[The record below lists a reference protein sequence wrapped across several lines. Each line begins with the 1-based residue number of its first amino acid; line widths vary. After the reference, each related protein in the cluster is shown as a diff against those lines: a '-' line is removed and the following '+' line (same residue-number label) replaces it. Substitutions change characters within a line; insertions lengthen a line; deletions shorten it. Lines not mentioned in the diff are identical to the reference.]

1 MTNPTLERAAR
12 AVALEWYLA
21 DYEPEEAAKR
31 ANEDWDSFVWQA
43 RAVLMAVLPDADKS
57 GEAAYRFIQ
66 AILNDGEGE

>member
-12 AVALEWYLA
+12 ALALSYYTD
-21 DYEPEEAAKR
+21 DYEPETAKIY
-31 ANEDWDSFVWQA
+31 ADENWTEWVPQA

-66 AILNDGEGE
+66 AILNEGEGE